1 MSFQNTIYRKYIYIV
16 KFWYLPY
23 IDEICWT
30 LFNLKTEP
38 PKLPTKSLPTLLQ
51 TKSKMDKR
59 MSASDTQKPDN
70 LYKQLHS
77 IAYAYVDSPHK
88 YSEYIMI
95 YHATVVPL
103 QTLHEK
109 FKWNVVKMARAIRQS
124 CSKTVSALLCSAL
137 QVPWMSSM
145 LLCLP
150 WTWKKIM
157 LSPQLQQ
164 NKHTLK
170 ISNSKHCAERFKFV
184 PFVY

>member
-1 MSFQNTIYRKYIYIV
+1 MIYIA
-16 KFWYLPY
+16 KFWHLPY
-23 IDEICWT
+23 IDEICWKIMT
-30 LFNLKTEP
+30 SFQLQARA
-38 PKLPTKSLPTLLQ
+38 TKVPYKVLTSLQ

-59 MSASDTQKPDN
+59 MSASDKQKPDK

-95 YHATVVPL
+95 YHATVFPL
-103 QTLHEK
+103 QTLHEN

-145 LLCLP
+145 LVCLP

-164 NKHTLK
+164 NKHTPNIKLQ
-170 ISNSKHCAERFKFV
+170 ALG
-184 PFVY
+184 